1 MSVEAPGAPPAV
13 TGAIRHASRVTGTNF
28 QYLVA
33 TAQVESRF
41 NPSAAAPTS
50 SARGLFQF
58 VEQTWLQTLKEE
70 GPALGYNH
78 VANVIGRTSDGQ
90 FVVTDR
96 RLNDRIMK
104 MRDDPTANAVMAG
117 AYTKSNAAKLEE
129 RLGRKATEGE
139 LYIAHFLG
147 ANGGSRLVALSET
160 QPTTRADTAFP
171 SAAKSN
177 PSIFYDRGRPR
188 SVGQVYRAL
197 VNRYAAARTDQP
209 PAAQAPQLASA
220 ASKPVPAPAAQQPQP
235 VQPATSV
242 PAFAP
247 DTALL
252 TDAYAAAAKMSA
264 PPQAI
269 ADLAPVFHG
278 LFRTS
283 AGREAVAPV
292 VSALWTAPTPVAV
305 TAAPADTP
313 VAVPAPAPAAA
324 SAVTPAASPA
334 RGGTFSLFQDLPG
347 DPRALFRGGV

>member
-1 MSVEAPGAPPAV
+1 MSVEAPGTLPAV

-33 TAQVESRF
+33 TAQVESRM

-58 VEQTWLQTLKEE
+58 IEQTWLQTLKEE

-78 VANVIGRTSDGQ
+78 IANVIGRSPDGQ
-90 FVVTDR
+90 FVVSDR

-117 AYTKSNAAKLEE
+117 AYTKANASKLAE
-129 RLGRKATEGE
+129 RLGRDATEGE

-147 ANGGSRLVALSET
+147 ANGAARMISLAET
-160 QPTTRADTAFP
+160 RPGTRADTAFP
-171 SAAKSN
+171 GAAKSN
-177 PSIFYDRGRPR
+177 PSIFYDRGKPR
-188 SVGQVYRAL
+188 SVGQVYRSL

-209 PAAQAPQLASA
+209 AAPQLAAA
-220 ASKPVPAPAAQQPQP
+220 ASKPVPAPQAQPQP
-235 VQPATSV
+235 PSNVA
-242 PAFAP
+242 AFAP

-252 TDAYAAAAKMSA
+252 TDAYAAAARMSA
-264 PPQAI
+264 PPPEI
-269 ADLAPVFHG
+269 ADMAPVFHG

-292 VSALWTAPTPVAV
+292 VSALWTAPTPVSEASPAAV
-305 TAAPADTP
+305 APPPAVATPAA
-313 VAVPAPAPAAA
+313 APAAA
-324 SAVTPAASPA
+324 ASPSRA
-334 RGGTFSLFQDLPG
+334 PAGSAGGTYSLFQDLPG

>member
-1 MSVEAPGAPPAV
+1 MSVEAPGALPAV

-58 VEQTWLQTLKEE
+58 IEQTWLQTLKEE

-78 VANVIGRTSDGQ
+78 IANVIGRGADGQ
-90 FVVTDR
+90 YVVSDP

-104 MRDDPTANAVMAG
+104 MRNDPTAIAVMAG
-117 AYTKSNAAKLEE
+117 AYTKANAKKLAE
-129 RLGRKATEGE
+129 RLGRDATEGE

-147 ANGGSRLVALSET
+147 ANGAARMISLAET
-160 QPTTRADTAFP
+160 QPNTRADTAFP
-171 SAAKSN
+171 GAAKAN

-188 SVGQVYRAL
+188 GVGQVYRSL
-197 VNRYAAARTDQP
+197 VNRYTAARTDQP
-209 PAAQAPQLASA
+209 AVPQAPQLAAA
-220 ASKPVPAPAAQQPQP
+220 ASKPVPQRPQL
-235 VQPATSV
+235 QSLSSV

-252 TDAYAAAAKMSA
+252 TDAYATAARMSA
-264 PPQAI
+264 PPPEI
-269 ADLAPVFHG
+269 ADMAPVFHG

-283 AGREAVAPV
+283 AGREAVAP
-292 VSALWTAPTPVAV
+292 W
-305 TAAPADTP
+305 
-313 VAVPAPAPAAA
+313 
-324 SAVTPAASPA
+324 
-334 RGGTFSLFQDLPG
+334 
-347 DPRALFRGGV
+347 